1 MGCRVLCIAH
11 FGFHCVSTL
20 VIVRMKNIMEEFG
33 FFEKLTLAIKAVLL
47 RYIKGHIRGE
57 VNENIHDTRTIQEF
71 SKAGL
76 TY

>member
-1 MGCRVLCIAH
+1 
-11 FGFHCVSTL
+11 
-20 VIVRMKNIMEEFG
+20 MKNIMEEFG